1 MVALQHTAGNAAVN
15 RLLRDL
21 APPVLSTDQDLRAG
35 PLPRLVS
42 NDTAEITDGQMRVAD
57 FAAQLKSSLCSIAD
71 SMLGPQSGGCPW
83 VEYWVSSYQNRTP
96 AEIERVLSSYAPA
109 AGAATSA
116 TELIAA
122 VGDRVRSGIATWQ
135 QTGQLDPAAAS
146 AGATPSPSPSES
158 PPPTAPQVSFMRR
171 AGVVAREAQATD
183 VLNQLG
189 PGRPL
194 EPATAGRMGSALG
207 ADFGPVRVHDDPAA
221 AATTSA
227 LGATALAVGHHIA
240 FAPNQYA
247 PGTPIGDAL
256 IAHELAHV
264 VQQNGDAAGR
274 LDRAVDDE
282 ALLEADADAA
292 AASALEVLHGGPAG
306 RRGLRRAAR
315 SGLRL
320 QRCSSKPDKSTKAGT
335 DMLAGTHT
343 VTKDQQAAVEAIFHP
358 GSTVTVAPPP
368 VTGGPAPEP
377 KVEEPPKMTGAGTG
391 KEFET
396 ELVTALNNYVNQG
409 SANFKAASA
418 HGETFPFADAKGIAR
433 AAQAEVEARFRDYI
447 DVASRK
453 PSDVYHP
460 GTYDV
465 ASQLASVASYAQD
478 NHWWADYWAHTISG
492 GKILDDHHVST
503 PRDDAEYERV
513 LQVFLNTPGNAAKI
527 ADTVHGWPALT
538 AGNTVYI
545 QTYRDMSDADKARR
559 VRWDLFTTLIHETIH
574 KLEHPN
580 FATTEEAL
588 KGEAQMQLREGFCDL
603 MRHDVWDPGAG
614 NLKERIKTDDALR
627 SKVEGAAFPYKEDV
641 VFYHGDYKQLETARK
656 IRDQVGMANCK
667 AAFFLGH
674 TELLGIGHSTQ
685 VPLGSSLAGVA
696 EWDKTDPDNPDIYVT
711 VAGDTIEKVGLKCG
725 VEASAVTKPDGSAV
739 GPGDPA
745 PGTRLKIAGIRYVH
759 AIDGDTLA
767 NIARQNGV
775 TESSVAFANGLS
787 VGAPVKAGQRILI
800 PNRR

>member
-21 APPVLSTDQDLRAG
+21 APPVLGTDQELGAG
-35 PLPRLVS
+35 PVARLVADDAS
-42 NDTAEITDGQMRVAD
+42 ETKDGQMRVSD
-57 FAAQLKSSLCSIAD
+57 FAAQLKSSLCAIAD
-71 SMLGPQSGGCPW
+71 SMLGPQANGCPW
-83 VEYWVSSYQNRTP
+83 VEYWVSSYRSRTP
-96 AEIERVLSSYAPA
+96 AEIERVLGAYAPEA
-109 AGAATSA
+109 AGARSA

-122 VGDRVRSGIATWQ
+122 VGDRVRSAIATWQ
-135 QTGQLDPAAAS
+135 QTGQLDPAAS
-146 AGATPSPSPSES
+146 AG
-158 PPPTAPQVSFMRR
+158 APQVSFKRR
-171 AGVVAREAQATD
+171 GGVVSREAQAAE

-194 EPATAGRMGSALG
+194 EALTAGRMGSALG
-207 ADFGPVRVHDDPAA
+207 ADFGAVQVHDDPTS

-264 VQQNGDAAGR
+264 VQQQDAAAR
-274 LDRAVDDE
+274 LDRAVDDD
-282 ALLEADADAA
+282 AVLEADADAA
-292 AASALEVLHGGPAG
+292 AASALDVLHGGPAG

-320 QRCSSKPDKSTKAGT
+320 QRCSTKPDKTTAAGP
-335 DMLAGTHT
+335 DILAGTHT
-343 VTKDQQAAVEAIFHP
+343 ATQAQHAAIEAIFHP
-358 GSTVTVAPPP
+358 GSTVTVAPPTP
-368 VTGGPAPEP
+368 VGVPAPPPVVTG
-377 KVEEPPKMTGAGTG
+377 PPPMTGAGVG
-391 KEFET
+391 GAFET
-396 ELVTALNNYVNQG
+396 ALVTALDHYVDQG
-409 SANFKAASA
+409 SADFLAASA
-418 HGETFPFADAKGIAR
+418 GGETFPLADAKGIAR
-433 AAQAEVEARFRDYI
+433 AAQAEVESRFRDYI
-447 DVASRK
+447 DAASRK

-478 NHWWADYWAHTISG
+478 NHWWADYWAHTMDN
-492 GKILDDHHVST
+492 GKILKDHHVAT

-513 LQVFLNTPGNAAKI
+513 LQVFLNKPGNAAKI
-527 ADTVHGWPALT
+527 ANTVHGWPALT

-545 QTYRDMSDADKARR
+545 QTYQDMSDADKARR

-588 KGEAQMQLREGFCDL
+588 GGDAQMQLREGFCDL
-603 MRHDVWDPGAG
+603 MRHDVWDSGAG

-641 VFYHGDYKQLETARK
+641 VVYHNDYDELADARK

-674 TELLGIGHSTQ
+674 TELLGIGHGTAL
-685 VPLGSSLAGVA
+685 PPGRSLVGVA
-696 EWDKTDPDNPDIYVT
+696 DWDPTEADNPEIYLT
-711 VAGDTIEKVGLKCG
+711 VAGDTIAKIGLKCG
-725 VEASAVTKPDGSAV
+725 VEESTITKPDGSAV

-745 PGTRLKIAGIRYVH
+745 PGTRLKVAGIRYVH
-759 AIDGDTLA
+759 AVDGDTLA
-767 NIARQNGV
+767 SIARQNGV
-775 TESSVAFANGLS
+775 TESSVAFANGLA
-787 VGAPVKAGQRILI
+787 VGAPVAAGRRILI
-800 PNRR
+800 PHRR